1 MNKQIYRVGIV
12 TLIITFILA
21 AIWEFLLKE
30 RFYPRDDL
38 LAVVSAADS
47 WSSVLS
53 TTFTVLV
60 ALAIPAWLVLR
71 SEPGR
76 KPPQEQTIKKE
87 EDEEGECLDGTGTV
101 LAVLKP
107 DEITPD
113 SRQKTEE
120 PPDDT
125 KT

>member
-30 RFYPRDDL
+30 RFFPADDF
-38 LAVVSAADS
+38 LAVVSAAES
-47 WSSVLS
+47 WGSVLS
-53 TTFTVLV
+53 TTFTVLI

-71 SEPGR
+71 SEPAR
-76 KPPQEQTIKKE
+76 KPPPEPKQSEKGEEKE
-87 EDEEGECLDGTGTV
+87 GLDGTGTV
-101 LAVLKP
+101 LAVLEP
-107 DEITPD
+107 DQKAVD
-113 SRQKTEE
+113 SRQKTKE

>member
-30 RFYPRDDL
+30 RFFPPEDF

-47 WSSVLS
+47 WRSVLS
-53 TTFTVLV
+53 TTFTVMI

-76 KPPQEQTIKKE
+76 KPPQEQTLKK

-101 LAVLKP
+101 MAVLEP
-107 DEITPD
+107 DDKAPD
-113 SRQKTEE
+113 SRQKAEE
-120 PPDDT
+120 SPDDR

>member
-21 AIWEFLLKE
+21 TIWEFLLKE
-30 RFYPRDDL
+30 RFSPQEDF

-47 WSSVLS
+47 WRSVLS

-71 SEPGR
+71 SESNH
-76 KPPQEQTIKKE
+76 KPPQERTIKKD
-87 EDEEGECLDGTGTV
+87 DEEGDCLDGTGTV
-101 LAVLKP
+101 PAVLEP
-107 DEITPD
+107 DKKAPD
-113 SRQKTEE
+113 NGKT
-120 PPDDT
+120 
-125 KT
+125 